1 MDKDY
6 EVIGQREVVD
16 LGSDGAP
23 VNAQEITFKSLPSGT
38 VASVRVPLRDFSAT
52 TAQAAIEARRN
63 VIEAVHA
70 L

>member
-1 MDKDY
+1 MADNY
-6 EVIGQREVVD
+6 EVQNQREVVD

-38 VASVRVPLRDFSAT
+38 IASVRVPHKTLTAAS
-52 TAQAAIEARRN
+52 AQAAIEARRD